1 MEKITAKE
9 GMYLTQKE
17 IENEGA
23 RVFVVSLFLADND
36 SADNWRNA
44 TQQEYYDWQKKQ
56 DEAMERMLEEQSTPP
71 EIPNEPVVT
80 DAEAEEVTA

>member
-1 MEKITAKE
+1 MEKIKASE

-36 SADNWRNA
+36 SADNWREA
-44 TQQEYYDWQKKQ
+44 TMEEYYKWQQDQDAKLEAQMNSIGDTKQ
-56 DEAMERMLEEQSTPP
+56 SE
-71 EIPNEPVVT
+71 
-80 DAEAEEVTA
+80 

>member
-1 MEKITAKE
+1 MEKIKASE

-36 SADNWRNA
+36 SADNWREA
-44 TQQEYYDWQKKQ
+44 TMEEYYKWQQEQDAKLEAQMNSVGKAVEEKIEQK
-56 DEAMERMLEEQSTPP
+56 
-71 EIPNEPVVT
+71 
-80 DAEAEEVTA
+80 